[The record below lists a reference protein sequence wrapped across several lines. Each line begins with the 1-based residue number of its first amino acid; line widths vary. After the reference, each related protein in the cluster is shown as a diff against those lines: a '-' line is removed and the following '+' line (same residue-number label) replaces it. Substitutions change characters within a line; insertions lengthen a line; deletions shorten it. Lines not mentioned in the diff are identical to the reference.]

1 MVRTNT
7 RVTVI
12 FGNTVILEINTF
24 FINYCMKEIRIL
36 VDNVIFLYYSITQGG
51 NETIIFI
58 RNKNDK

>member
-12 FGNTVILEINTF
+12 FGNTVILEIFTF
-24 FINYCMKEIRIL
+24 FISFCKKDIRIL

-51 NETIIFI
+51 NKTIIFI